1 MGKFLPQV
9 LAFGRVGSN
18 GDGVWWRQSPLNV
31 EMDKPIRRGF
41 ALGESSGQWENG
53 AENAQVIGTI
63 SRISLQIFF
72 LLVCKWQLPEAE
84 MSFSTPA
91 LLLRLKFISKKS
103 QQRRLGR
110 TFQMPRESNLG

>member
-1 MGKFLPQV
+1 MGKFLVQV

-63 SRISLQIFF
+63 SGAHLS
-72 LLVCKWQLPEAE
+72 
-84 MSFSTPA
+84 
-91 LLLRLKFISKKS
+91 
-103 QQRRLGR
+103 
-110 TFQMPRESNLG
+110 SNLLSSC